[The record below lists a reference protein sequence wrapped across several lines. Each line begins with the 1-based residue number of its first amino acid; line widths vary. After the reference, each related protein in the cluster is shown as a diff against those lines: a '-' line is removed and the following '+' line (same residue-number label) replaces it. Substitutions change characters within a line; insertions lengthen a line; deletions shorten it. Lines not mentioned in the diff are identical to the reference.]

1 MTCNN
6 YNRVNTEPKYWLLGA
21 PRLKPI
27 GAQKI
32 LPNNL
37 SCTMLRLQC
46 ITVLLM
52 SGGKIHSLI
61 NIGMS
66 SDWTPS
72 YKVRTLLRMV

>member
-1 MTCNN
+1 MCILYGQN
-6 YNRVNTEPKYWLLGA
+6 
-21 PRLKPI
+21 LKD
-27 GAQKI
+27 GTRKDQASSWSKKI